1 MRLGYYYLL
10 ASIVALAVF
19 VILAILV
26 SPRVTGNTNSP
37 ITKQDYVAFLK
48 VNNLHYHALNEF
60 MVLMSRYGR
69 EIVWSLTVILLFIFG
84 GWTGKK
90 AAIIMGLA
98 MLVIVPVGTA
108 AKDIVARPRPLIPRA
123 DFLVAADREYAF
135 PSGHAMIV
143 SAGAATAL
151 ALFRDS
157 PRKLAIS
164 LALAVEAALVCIS
177 RVYVG
182 GHYPL
187 DVVGGILLGVGI
199 SFIFVAEERHV
210 EQLLVRIKKMVKPQ
224 SGKKYN
230 YRR

>member
-1 MRLGYYYLL
+1 MRYYYLL
-10 ASIVALAVF
+10 ASIVALTVF

-26 SPRVTGNTNSP
+26 SPGVNGSANSQ
-37 ITKQDYVAFLK
+37 ITKQDYVGFLK
-48 VNNLHYHALNEF
+48 ISNSHYHALNEF
-60 MVLMSRYGR
+60 MVIMSKYGR
-69 EIVWSLTVILLFIFG
+69 EVVWSLTIILLFVFG

-90 AAIIMGLA
+90 AAIIMALA
-98 MLVIVPVGTA
+98 MLVIVSIGTA
-108 AKDIVARPRPLIPRA
+108 TKDIVARPRPVIPRV

-143 SAGAATAL
+143 SAGAATVL

-164 LALAVEAALVCIS
+164 LALAVEAALVCFS

-187 DVVGGILLGVGI
+187 DVVGGILLGIGI
-199 SFIFVAEERHV
+199 SFIFVAEERYV
-210 EQLLVRIKKMVKPQ
+210 EQLLVRIKKIVKPQ
-224 SGKKYN
+224 SAKKYN

>member
-1 MRLGYYYLL
+1 MRYYYLL
-10 ASIVALAVF
+10 ASIVALTVF

-26 SPRVTGNTNSP
+26 SPGVNGSANSQ
-37 ITKQDYVAFLK
+37 ITKQDYIDFLK
-48 VNNLHYHALNEF
+48 ISNSHYHALDEF
-60 MVLMSRYGR
+60 MVIMSKYGR
-69 EIVWSLTVILLFIFG
+69 EVVWSLTIILLFIFG

-90 AAIIMGLA
+90 AAVIMALA
-98 MLVIVPVGTA
+98 MLVIVPIGTA
-108 AKDIVARPRPLIPRA
+108 AKDIVARPRPVIPRA

-143 SAGAATAL
+143 SAGAATVL
-151 ALFRDS
+151 VLFRDS

-164 LALAVEAALVCIS
+164 LALAVEAALVCFS

-187 DVVGGILLGVGI
+187 DVIGGILLGVGI
-199 SFIFVAEERHV
+199 SFIFVAEERYI
-210 EQLLVRIKKMVKPQ
+210 EQLLVRIKKIVKPQ
-224 SGKKYN
+224 SAKKYN

>member
-1 MRLGYYYLL
+1 MRYYYLL
-10 ASIVALAVF
+10 SSIVTLTVF

-26 SPRVTGNTNSP
+26 SPRVNGSANSQ
-37 ITKQDYVAFLK
+37 ITKQDYVGFLK
-48 VNNLHYHALNEF
+48 ISNSHYHALNEF
-60 MVLMSRYGR
+60 MVIMSKYGR
-69 EIVWSLTVILLFIFG
+69 EVVWSLTIILLFIFG

-90 AAIIMGLA
+90 AAVIMALA
-98 MLVIVPVGTA
+98 MLVIVPIGTA
-108 AKDIVARPRPLIPRA
+108 AKDIVARPRPVIPRV

-143 SAGAATAL
+143 SAGAATVL

-164 LALAVEAALVCIS
+164 LALAVEAALVCFS

-199 SFIFVAEERHV
+199 SFIFVAEERYV
-210 EQLLVRIKKMVKPQ
+210 EQLLVRIKKIVKPQ
-224 SGKKYN
+224 SAKKYN

>member
-1 MRLGYYYLL
+1 MRYYYLL
-10 ASIVALAVF
+10 ASIVALTVF

-26 SPRVTGNTNSP
+26 SPGVNGSANSQ
-37 ITKQDYVAFLK
+37 ITKQDYIDFLK
-48 VNNLHYHALNEF
+48 ISNSHYHALDEF
-60 MVLMSRYGR
+60 MVIMSKYGR
-69 EIVWSLTVILLFIFG
+69 EVVWSLTIILLFIFG

-90 AAIIMGLA
+90 AAIIMALA
-98 MLVIVPVGTA
+98 MLVIVSIGTA
-108 AKDIVARPRPLIPRA
+108 AKDIVARPRPVIPRA

-143 SAGAATAL
+143 SAGAATVL
-151 ALFRDS
+151 VLFRDS

-164 LALAVEAALVCIS
+164 LALAVEAALVCFS

-187 DVVGGILLGVGI
+187 DVIGGILLGVGI
-199 SFIFVAEERHV
+199 SFIFVVEERYV
-210 EQLLVRIKKMVKPQ
+210 EQLLVRIKKIVKPQ
-224 SGKKYN
+224 SAKKYN

>member
-1 MRLGYYYLL
+1 LRYYYLL
-10 ASIVALAVF
+10 SSIVTLTVF

-26 SPRVTGNTNSP
+26 SPRVNGSANSQ
-37 ITKQDYVAFLK
+37 ITKQDYVGFLK
-48 VNNLHYHALNEF
+48 ISNSHYHALNEF
-60 MVLMSRYGR
+60 MVIMSKYGR
-69 EIVWSLTVILLFIFG
+69 EVVWSLTIILLFIFG

-90 AAIIMGLA
+90 AAVIMALA
-98 MLVIVPVGTA
+98 MLVIVPIGTA
-108 AKDIVARPRPLIPRA
+108 AKDIVARPRPVIPRV

-143 SAGAATAL
+143 SAGAATVL

-164 LALAVEAALVCIS
+164 LTLAVEAALVCFS

-187 DVVGGILLGVGI
+187 DVVGGILLGIGI
-199 SFIFVAEERHV
+199 SFIFVAEERYI
-210 EQLLVRIKKMVKPQ
+210 EQLLVRIKKIVKPQ
-224 SGKKYN
+224 SAKKYN

>member
-1 MRLGYYYLL
+1 MRYYYLL
-10 ASIVALAVF
+10 ASIVALTVF

-26 SPRVTGNTNSP
+26 SPGVNGSANSQ
-37 ITKQDYVAFLK
+37 ITKQDYIDFLK
-48 VNNLHYHALNEF
+48 ISNSHYHALDEF
-60 MVLMSRYGR
+60 MVIMSKYGR
-69 EIVWSLTVILLFIFG
+69 EVVWSLTIILLFIFG

-90 AAIIMGLA
+90 AAVIMALA
-98 MLVIVPVGTA
+98 MLVIVPIGTA
-108 AKDIVARPRPLIPRA
+108 AKDIVARPRPVIPRA

-143 SAGAATAL
+143 SAGAATVL

-164 LALAVEAALVCIS
+164 LALAVEAALVCFS

-187 DVVGGILLGVGI
+187 DVIGGILLGVGI
-199 SFIFVAEERHV
+199 SFIFVAEERYV
-210 EQLLVRIKKMVKPQ
+210 EQLLVRIKKIVKPQ
-224 SGKKYN
+224 SAKKYN

>member
-1 MRLGYYYLL
+1 MRYYYLL
-10 ASIVALAVF
+10 SSIVALTVF

-26 SPRVTGNTNSP
+26 SPRVNGSANSQ
-37 ITKQDYVAFLK
+37 ITKQDYVGFLK
-48 VNNLHYHALNEF
+48 ISNSHYHSLNEF
-60 MVLMSRYGR
+60 MVIMSKYGR
-69 EIVWSLTVILLFIFG
+69 EVVWSLTIILLFVFG

-90 AAIIMGLA
+90 AAIIMALA
-98 MLVIVPVGTA
+98 MLVIVLIGTA
-108 AKDIVARPRPLIPRA
+108 AKDIVARPRPVIPRV

-143 SAGAATAL
+143 SAGAATVL

-157 PRKLAIS
+157 PMKLAIS
-164 LALAVEAALVCIS
+164 LALAVEAALVCFS

-199 SFIFVAEERHV
+199 SFIFVAEERYV
-210 EQLLVRIKKMVKPQ
+210 EQLLVRIKKIVKPQ
-224 SGKKYN
+224 SAK
-230 YRR
+230 

>member
-1 MRLGYYYLL
+1 LRYYYLL
-10 ASIVALAVF
+10 SSIVTLTVF

-26 SPRVTGNTNSP
+26 SPRVNGSANSQ
-37 ITKQDYVAFLK
+37 ITKQDYIGFLK
-48 VNNLHYHALNEF
+48 ISNSHYHALNEF
-60 MVLMSRYGR
+60 MVIMSKYGR
-69 EIVWSLTVILLFIFG
+69 EVVWSLTIILLFVFG

-90 AAIIMGLA
+90 AAIIMALA
-98 MLVIVPVGTA
+98 MLVIVSIGTA
-108 AKDIVARPRPLIPRA
+108 AKDIVARPRPVIPRV

-143 SAGAATAL
+143 SAGAATVL

-164 LALAVEAALVCIS
+164 LTLAVEAALVCFS

-199 SFIFVAEERHV
+199 SFIFVAEERYV
-210 EQLLVRIKKMVKPQ
+210 EQLLVRIKKIVKPQ
-224 SGKKYN
+224 SAKKYN